1 MEVNA
6 KLTQEDGD
14 DLEDAIV
21 YRRLIGK
28 LLYLT
33 LTKPNISYSINRL
46 SQFLVQ
52 PKTSHIHAA
61 KRVLQYLKGS
71 PGHGIFYPVDSKI
84 QIKCF
89 ADSDWGRCTN
99 SRRSVTGFCV
109 FIGDS
114 LVSWK

>member
-1 MEVNA
+1 MEVNV

-14 DLEDAIV
+14 DLEDATV
-21 YRRLIGK
+21 CRRLVGK

-33 LTKPNISYSINRL
+33 LTRPDIFYSVNRL

-52 PKTSHIHAA
+52 PKTSHMHSA

-71 PGHGIFYPVDSKI
+71 LGQGIFYPVNSKI

-89 ADSDWGRCTN
+89 TDSDWGRCTD

-114 LVSWK
+114 LV